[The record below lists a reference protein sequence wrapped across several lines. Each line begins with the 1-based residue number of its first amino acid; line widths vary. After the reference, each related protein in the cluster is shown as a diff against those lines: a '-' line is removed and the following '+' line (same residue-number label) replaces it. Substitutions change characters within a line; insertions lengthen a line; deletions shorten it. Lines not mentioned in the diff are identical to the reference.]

1 MGVWFYSSSV
11 RKWRPNACKVGKQ
24 NSKET
29 HGVIVGKKAF
39 NSLRNPHHNSI
50 QAIQRVHRLQR
61 LSATGSAATSLRA
74 HSRCPPRGRQRHRTV
89 RSGERPGSLRV
100 LAQLLERAVRASLS
114 PSRFFNGSHRAGLAG
129 SVCLG
134 QTAEKEVPARS
145 GACRLPGPRRSNPE
159 QRQVASG
166 SRRASAPRGP
176 FCARSL
182 RPRGPRGAR
191 LRPARPRRPARRPRP
206 EARAPRAANAC
217 AAARP
222 RAVGPAVGSYQ
233 SARAGEA
240 QRRRRRRC
248 GVGAGPGILPCPCV
262 GRARVRGAL
271 LLAAP
276 GFRGP
281 GRAAR
286 RRCARRPGC
295 RRRGPRWCCG
305 CPSWTCSPR

>member
-1 MGVWFYSSSV
+1 MSAPGTPAPPHGPLRGAPRVSQSSGPTPRTCRSRLPFSFAVLQWLAPCRARRAPSVSV
-11 RKWRPNACKVGKQ
+11 RRPRRR
-24 NSKET
+24 S
-29 HGVIVGKKAF
+29 
-39 NSLRNPHHNSI
+39 
-50 QAIQRVHRLQR
+50 
-61 LSATGSAATSLRA
+61 
-74 HSRCPPRGRQRHRTV
+74 PRG
-89 RSGERPGSLRV
+89 L
-100 LAQLLERAVRASLS
+100 
-114 PSRFFNGSHRAGLAG
+114 GLA
-129 SVCLG
+129 SSPDR
-134 QTAEKEVPARS
+134 AEAT
-145 GACRLPGPRRSNPE
+145 RRDSE
-159 QRQVASG
+159 QRQAASG
-166 SRRASAPRGP
+166 SRRVSAPRGP

-182 RPRGPRGAR
+182 RPRRPRGAR

-206 EARAPRAANAC
+206 EAGVPRAANAC

-222 RAVGPAVGSYQ
+222 WAVGRAVGSYQ

-248 GVGAGPGILPCPCV
+248 GVGAGPGSLPCPCV

-295 RRRGPRWCCG
+295 RRRGPPWCCG

>member
-74 HSRCPPRGRQRHRTV
+74 HSRCPPRGRRRHRTV

-100 LAQLLERAVRASLS
+100 LAQLLELAPPFLLRGSSMAHTVQGS
-114 PSRFFNGSHRAGLAG
+114 PG

-145 GACRLPGPRRSNPE
+145 GACRLPGPGRSDSKGLGAATGGLGIPP
-159 QRQVASG
+159 RLG
-166 SRRASAPRGP
+166 S
-176 FCARSL
+176 ARPLL
-182 RPRGPRGAR
+182 RPE
-191 LRPARPRRPARRPRP
+191 PASPRP
-206 EARAPRAANAC
+206 PG
-217 AAARP
+217 
-222 RAVGPAVGSYQ
+222 GPAPPRPPTQTRPPPAAGSQ
-233 SARAGEA
+233 GSSRCKCLRGGATPGGWAG
-240 QRRRRRRC
+240 RRVLP
-248 GVGAGPGILPCPCV
+248 VGAS
-262 GRARVRGAL
+262 R
-271 LLAAP
+271 
-276 GFRGP
+276 
-281 GRAAR
+281 
-286 RRCARRPGC
+286 
-295 RRRGPRWCCG
+295 
-305 CPSWTCSPR
+305 